1 MAYCVPVDEII
12 QVIAKGYGT
21 RIPGFILP
29 AQSDYDK
36 TLPLIPYDLSVSK
49 KLLNEAGWIDTDGDN
64 IRDKLIQGKRVPF
77 SFALSYMLSP
87 VTKEIATMIR
97 NELYKVGIEVQP
109 EPLDFTLFYQ
119 KAYKHEFDALLGAWS
134 SSAISEDP
142 RQIWHSENWANNGS
156 NFAGFG
162 NPQSDSLIE
171 RANLEMNPIK
181 RKALLQ
187 EIQRLVWEEQPYVFL
202 FNATKK
208 AVVHKR
214 FAHGNL
220 FPERPHILLN
230 YLELIP
236 QSKQAT
242 PDIP

>member
-1 MAYCVPVDEII
+1 
-12 QVIAKGYGT
+12 
-21 RIPGFILP
+21 
-29 AQSDYDK
+29 
-36 TLPLIPYDLSVSK
+36 
-49 KLLNEAGWIDTDGDN
+49 
-64 IRDKLIQGKRVPF
+64 
-77 SFALSYMLSP
+77 
-87 VTKEIATMIR
+87 
-97 NELYKVGIEVQP
+97 
-109 EPLDFTLFYQ
+109 
-119 KAYKHEFDALLGAWS
+119 
-134 SSAISEDP
+134 
-142 RQIWHSENWANNGS
+142 
-156 NFAGFG
+156 
-162 NPQSDSLIE
+162 
-171 RANLEMNPIK
+171 MNPIK

-187 EIQRLVWEEQPYVFL
+187 EIQREVWEEQPYVFL